1 MAKRTYTMHETR
13 IENVYIHEMLG
24 NESRAEAPYRP
35 AYMKS
40 STL

>member
-1 MAKRTYTMHETR
+1 MAKCTMHETTR

-35 AYMKS
+35 AYTKS